1 MNKPREALISEC
13 GTKILRDFTYESII
27 PYEYLEAII
36 GYEKGEIAFSAIL
49 GAIKEYLVEFGY
61 VLKPVV
67 NEGYEVLHP
76 RDVADFVMNR
86 HLVGS
91 LSKLNKGCRIL
102 HYVDRKSLN
111 KEEKQRLESLEQF
124 LIELEHD
131 NENKII
137 AIQYQINEA
146 RAKELNK

>member
-13 GTKILRDFTYESII
+13 GTKILRDFSYESII
-27 PYEYLEAII
+27 PYEYLESII
-36 GYEKGEIAFSAIL
+36 GYERGEIAFSAIL
-49 GAIKEYLVEFGY
+49 GEIKDYLVEFSY

-86 HLVGS
+86 HIVGS
-91 LSKLNKGCRIL
+91 LTKLTRGCRVL
-102 HYVDRKSLN
+102 HYVDRKALN
-111 KEEKQRLESLEQF
+111 KQEAKRLEDLEKF
-124 LIELEHD
+124 LLELERD